1 MQDPRE
7 SRVFRVCVVMS
18 DPKEIRAV
26 KDRRGMWVRRGRLVP
41 RVLPDQ

>member
-1 MQDPRE
+1 MQVLRE

-26 KDRRGMWVRRGRLVP
+26 KDRREISVHRGRLVP